1 MRHVINLIFVSLFLT
16 FSLYGQKA
24 PEKLKQE
31 QRKLEKKITQTK
43 ALLKSVQANS
53 KASLQEVALLNSQI
67 KDRENLVRVFDSQVR
82 GAEYVIANKKKE
94 IERLQR
100 KLLTLKNQYTKI
112 FRYAYK
118 RRNNSAKLMYLLS
131 SKSYQE
137 ALRRNSYLRKISQLQ
152 KRQVQLILQHQKMM
166 EKEVG
171 LTETEKLAKEQTLN
185 EKKEEKLR
193 IEADRQLKEKSYNK
207 LKKDESNLLAQLKE
221 SELKRKKIESQIQSA
236 ILAEIQREEAKK
248 QKAEAKKSKS
258 PSKTE
263 TKTPQGSGAS
273 QENNSKYKPEVL
285 SSEGSLAG
293 KNFESNKGKLPT
305 PVVNASVTS
314 KFGKN
319 AHPSLKEVYENN
331 NGIDLTCSAGSSVR
345 AVFDGEVSS
354 VFNISGGGKVV
365 IIKHGNYRSVYSNL
379 SNVHVSVGQTIK
391 SKQNL
396 GTLISEGN
404 ISILHFEIHAVSGI
418 NTTPLN
424 PSLWLSR

>member
-131 SKSYQE
+131 AKSYQE

-152 KRQVQLILQHQKMM
+152 KSY
-166 EKEVG
+166 
-171 LTETEKLAKEQTLN
+171 LT
-185 EKKEEKLR
+185 
-193 IEADRQLKEKSYNK
+193 
-207 LKKDESNLLAQLKE
+207 
-221 SELKRKKIESQIQSA
+221 
-236 ILAEIQREEAKK
+236 
-248 QKAEAKKSKS
+248 
-258 PSKTE
+258 
-263 TKTPQGSGAS
+263 
-273 QENNSKYKPEVL
+273 
-285 SSEGSLAG
+285 
-293 KNFESNKGKLPT
+293 
-305 PVVNASVTS
+305 
-314 KFGKN
+314 
-319 AHPSLKEVYENN
+319 
-331 NGIDLTCSAGSSVR
+331 
-345 AVFDGEVSS
+345 
-354 VFNISGGGKVV
+354 
-365 IIKHGNYRSVYSNL
+365 
-379 SNVHVSVGQTIK
+379 
-391 SKQNL
+391 
-396 GTLISEGN
+396 
-404 ISILHFEIHAVSGI
+404 
-418 NTTPLN
+418 
-424 PSLWLSR
+424 